1 MGYSSL
7 LSFKNESLVL
17 LVSMHIYHYS
27 NFFAYRSASFLDTQ
41 FNVTWNP
48 MVDSCYAY
56 IHTNINGV
64 ALIHDVTRHIKAN
77 IVGTAGLRLHR
88 NHLN

>member
-1 MGYSSL
+1 
-7 LSFKNESLVL
+7 
-17 LVSMHIYHYS
+17 
-27 NFFAYRSASFLDTQ
+27 
-41 FNVTWNP
+41 

>member
-1 MGYSSL
+1 
-7 LSFKNESLVL
+7 
-17 LVSMHIYHYS
+17 
-27 NFFAYRSASFLDTQ
+27 
-41 FNVTWNP
+41 

-64 ALIHDVTRHIKAN
+64 TLMDLIHDVTRHIKAN